1 MPLRARWLL
10 APPEPLAAARERPLL
25 GGRELQ
31 LLSGPE
37 RIEAG
42 WWDHELA
49 ERDYFIA
56 GRPAAL
62 VWLYRSRL
70 RQAVPAA
77 AGSCTAASPEQDQR
91 RTGNAASSTN
101 ARCRQQQQHD
111 APEGLLR

>member
-1 MPLRARWLL
+1 
-10 APPEPLAAARERPLL
+10 
-25 GGRELQ
+25 ELQ

-56 GRPAAL
+56 EEAGGAL

-70 RQAVPAA
+70 SAG
-77 AGSCTAASPEQDQR
+77 AGSGWFLHGRFA
-91 RTGNAASSTN
+91 
-101 ARCRQQQQHD
+101 
-111 APEGLLR
+111 